1 MQKYNIQRTDT
12 ADMQLNNIILYI
24 AEQFGVETA
33 EKKLDEINDSITL
46 LGTSPYM
53 GKEPNYPILRRQ
65 GFRVLILEKNLVFY
79 KVFEESKTVM
89 IYAIVDHRQDYVKII
104 LGL

>member
-33 EKKLDEINDSITL
+33 EEKLDQINDSISL
-46 LGTSPYM
+46 LSTSPYI
-53 GKEPNYPILRRQ
+53 GKAPNYPILRRQ

-89 IYAIVDHRQDYVKII
+89 IYAIVDQRQDYVKIV